1 MQTTTSRHPRFGSLK
16 VLRVDS
22 SARSQGSMS
31 RRVADAVIEQLRNRE
46 GPVEV
51 RVRDLAAAAP
61 SFVDAPW
68 VDANFTPP
76 EQRSEE
82 QRAALAE
89 SDALVAEVTAA
100 DVLVLGVPIY
110 NFGIP
115 AALKAWVD
123 MVARAR
129 LTFRYTENG
138 PVGLLRGKRAYL
150 AVASGGTAAGSEID
164 FATGHLR
171 HVLGFLG
178 IDDVHV
184 VAADRLMARNE
195 GEAMRHAQ
203 AQIDRLIPSAEPPAA
218 TGRAHRPTRHH
229 PAVERTA

>member
-1 MQTTTSRHPRFGSLK
+1 MQTTNDHHLRFGNLK

-22 SARSQGSMS
+22 SVRSEGSMT
-31 RRVADAVIEQLRNRE
+31 RRVADELIERLQESE
-46 GPVEV
+46 GAVEV
-51 RVRDLAAAAP
+51 IVRDLAVATP
-61 SFVDAPW
+61 SFVDAVW
-68 VDANFTPP
+68 VDANFAPP
-76 EQRSEE
+76 EQREEE

-89 SDALVAEVTAA
+89 SDALVSELKAA
-100 DVLVLGVPIY
+100 DVLVIGVPIY

-150 AVASGGTAAGSEID
+150 TAASGGTAIGSEMD
-164 FATGHLR
+164 FATGYLR

-178 IDDVHV
+178 IDDVQI
-184 VAADRLMARNE
+184 VAADRLMAR
-195 GEAMRHAQ
+195 GEEEAVRDAR
-203 AQIDRLIPSAEPPAA
+203 AQIDRLIPSAEAL
-218 TGRAHRPTRHH
+218 
-229 PAVERTA
+229 AVTA